1 MADVFG
7 LDDVSSE
14 DTGAGSKLKTGNLKR
29 GYNMPRGGKLSYKSL
44 AECLKTAKSSSDST
58 ACKQYFE
65 KKTSPEKKKLEN
77 TELLDK
83 NLSKIWSR
91 YNEKGKLARF
101 TNTPEQNTQLDSLIQ
116 SKLDRIK

>member
-1 MADVFG
+1 MADVIG
-7 LDDVSSE
+7 LSDVSTE
-14 DTGAGSKLKTGNLKR
+14 DTGKGSQLKTGNLKR
-29 GYNMPRGGKLSYKSL
+29 SYKMPKSGKLSYKSL

-77 TELLDK
+77 TELLDE

-91 YNEKGKLARF
+91 YIEKGKLARF

>member
-1 MADVFG
+1 MSDVFG

-29 GYNMPRGGKLSYKSL
+29 SYNMPKGGKLSY
-44 AECLKTAKSSSDST
+44 KTAKSSSDST

-77 TELLDK
+77 TELLDE

-91 YNEKGKLARF
+91 YIEKGKLARF